1 MPTAVVAFA
10 GVILLSS
17 CCYGR
22 IFPVLALAF
31 VAVGVPWALV
41 TFAVGRRTRARH
53 MAISLVAIAVGAAS
67 GIALDHFKGAGLAM
81 RNERLIIPAVDH
93 FRADHGR
100 HPDSLNELVPRYL
113 PSTRPA
119 GTPLSCYRIMYWRSG
134 DDAILSVTVMV
145 PFGRRTWAF
154 KARRARY
161 ID

>member
-41 TFAVGRRTRARH
+41 TFAVGRRTRARQ

-67 GIALDHFKGAGLAM
+67 GIALDRSWGAGLAV
-81 RNERLIIPAVDH
+81 RNEQRIIPAVDR

-100 HPDSLNELVPRYL
+100 YPDSLNELVPRYL
-113 PSTRPA
+113 PSTRSA
-119 GTPLSCYRIMYWRSG
+119 GTPLSLYRIDYSRHG
-134 DDAILSVTVMV
+134 DDASLIVRMTA
-145 PFGRRTWAF
+145 FTRRTWAF
-154 KARRARY
+154 KARRAGY
-161 ID
+161 FP